1 MFATFRRD
9 KSAERFSSLLLEL
22 LGLPK
27 MKFYWKS
34 FLSTAFLAACVV
46 CFNDA
51 ASPNLLAQD
60 APAAEAP
67 ASEPAPSSEP
77 EPAPAPAPVVNP
89 AAVLEMER
97 AAKAKTPEIFDK
109 LASDKTFSRRIPN
122 YWNALNLTKRQK
134 NAIYALQLEYF
145 TEIAMLQA
153 RIERLEAERNLRY
166 REILTAKQ
174 KEALDAQLAELEKE
188 RAAKAEAKETEAE
201 AKIQ

>member
-1 MFATFRRD
+1 MFFSGLVANIENATAR
-9 KSAERFSSLLLEL
+9 L
-22 LGLPK
+22 
-27 MKFYWKS
+27 Y
-34 FLSTAFLAACVV
+34 
-46 CFNDA
+46 
-51 ASPNLLAQD
+51 AQD

-67 ASEPAPSSEP
+67 ASEPAPPSEPAPAP
-77 EPAPAPAPVVNP
+77 EPAPASEPAPAPAPAPEPAPAPVVNP

-97 AAKAKTPEIFDK
+97 AAKAKTPELFDK
-109 LASDKTFSRRIPN
+109 LTSDKTFSRRIPN
-122 YWNALNLTKRQK
+122 YWNTLNLTKRQK

-145 TEIAMLQA
+145 TEIALLQA

-174 KEALDAQLAELEKE
+174 KEALDAKLAEVEKE

>member
-1 MFATFRRD
+1 M
-9 KSAERFSSLLLEL
+9 RFYLKIFL
-22 LGLPK
+22 
-27 MKFYWKS
+27 
-34 FLSTAFLAACVV
+34 LSTFFSGLGAPIESATARLY
-46 CFNDA
+46 
-51 ASPNLLAQD
+51 AQD
-60 APAAEAP
+60 APTAEAPAPEPAP
-67 ASEPAPSSEP
+67 ASEPAPTP

-89 AAVLEMER
+89 AVVLEMER
-97 AAKAKTPEIFDK
+97 AAKAKTPELFDK

-122 YWNALNLTKRQK
+122 YWNTLNLTKRQK

-145 TEIAMLQA
+145 TEIALLQA

-174 KEALDAQLAELEKE
+174 KEALDAKLAEVEKE

>member
-1 MFATFRRD
+1 
-9 KSAERFSSLLLEL
+9 
-22 LGLPK
+22 

-34 FLSTAFLAACVV
+34 FLSTALLAACVV

-60 APAAEAP
+60 APTAETPTPEPAPEPAPAEAP
-67 ASEPAPSSEP
+67 AP

-122 YWNALNLTKRQK
+122 YWNTLNLTKRQK

-145 TEIAMLQA
+145 TEIALLQA

-174 KEALDAQLAELEKE
+174 KEALDAKLAEVEKE